1 MTGHCGF
8 NPICTG
14 SCPLPPLSPNNLP
27 VFDVSWVLYN
37 QVQLTVNQGLFVYNL
52 PSYSDADGDTVTVS
66 VNLLGTSS
74 FATFNAITRQ
84 IKFDLNGSGAN
95 IGPSTFQVEI
105 NLSDQTGTTQ
115 YLLNVVIVSGSQ
127 PVVPP

>member
-1 MTGHCGF
+1 M
-8 NPICTG
+8 
-14 SCPLPPLSPNNLP
+14 
-27 VFDVSWVLYN
+27 
-37 QVQLTVNQGLFVYNL
+37 YNL